1 MHLHRGGFLM
11 MLSRA
16 TAHAEAGRVSHTV
29 QRTPIEVVSKPNGD
43 QPAESRIL
51 QPKAIYLRWA
61 VDYRAAIEALLIQ
74 QLCPKYNT
82 MLVQS

>member
-1 MHLHRGGFLM
+1 MNLHRGGFFL

-16 TAHAEAGRVSHTV
+16 VAHADAGGLTHSV
-29 QRTPIEVVSKPNGD
+29 QRTPVEVIVKPSATK
-43 QPAESRIL
+43 PAEQRL
-51 QPKAIYLRWA
+51 LMPDAIYLRWA